1 MLYFRKLEKKHKI
14 NFMKNTIYLVLAMLI
29 VSCSATTTA
38 TSQSAAMKKKTLK
51 GTWSLTDI
59 RFVGEEG
66 LYKADL
72 FGIADSPCFKGG
84 EWMFI
89 PNNGTGRFSI
99 NGSERCQE
107 GTHRILWSF
116 YESGD
121 GSTELQFKLV
131 DSKNKPLS
139 GDKSGYRMT
148 VESLSESNAVF
159 RVKVDYDGKPF
170 DVVLTLDKVSKEVKL

>member
-1 MLYFRKLEKKHKI
+1 
-14 NFMKNTIYLVLAMLI
+14 MKNTIYLVLAMLV
-29 VSCSATTTA
+29 VSCGSTTTA
-38 TSQSAAMKKKTLK
+38 TSQPAQMKKKMLK

-59 RFVGEEG
+59 RFVGEKG

-72 FGIADSPCFKGG
+72 FGVADSPCFKGG
-84 EWMFI
+84 EWLFI

-107 GTHRILWSF
+107 GTYRILWSF
-116 YESGD
+116 YEPGD

-131 DSKNKPLS
+131 DAKNKPLS

-148 VESLSESNAVF
+148 VESLDEANAVF
-159 RVKVDYDGKPF
+159 RVKVDYDGQPF
-170 DVVLTLDKVSKEVKL
+170 DVVLTLNKVSNDVKL

>member
-1 MLYFRKLEKKHKI
+1 
-14 NFMKNTIYLVLAMLI
+14 MKNTIYLVLAMLI

-38 TSQSAAMKKKTLK
+38 TSQSAVMKKKTLK

-59 RFVGEEG
+59 RFIGEEG

-99 NGSERCQE
+99 NGSDRCQE

-116 YESGD
+116 YEPGD

-131 DSKNKPLS
+131 DAKNKPLS
-139 GDKSGYRMT
+139 GDKSGYRMIIKSLTETKT
-148 VESLSESNAVF
+148 VFMVE
-159 RVKVDYDGKPF
+159 VDYKGKPF
-170 DVVLTLDKVSKEVKL
+170 DVELTLDKVSKDVTL

>member
-1 MLYFRKLEKKHKI
+1 
-14 NFMKNTIYLVLAMLI
+14 MKNTIYLLLAILM
-29 VSCSATTTA
+29 VSCSATNTA
-38 TSQSAAMKKKTLK
+38 TSQSSEMKKKTLK
-51 GTWSLTDI
+51 GTWSLSDI
-59 RFVGEEG
+59 RFIGEEG

-99 NGSERCQE
+99 NGTDRCQD

-116 YESGD
+116 YELGD
-121 GSTELQFKLV
+121 GSTQLQFKLV
-131 DSKNKPLS
+131 DTKNKPLS

-148 VESLSESNAVF
+148 IKSLTETRTVFTVE
-159 RVKVDYDGKPF
+159 VDYKGKPF
-170 DVVLTLDKVSKEVKL
+170 DVELTLDKVSKGVTL

>member
-1 MLYFRKLEKKHKI
+1 
-14 NFMKNTIYLVLAMLI
+14 MKNTIYLVLAILL

-38 TSQSAAMKKKTLK
+38 TSQSSTMKKKTLK

-59 RFVGEEG
+59 RFIGEDG
-66 LYKADL
+66 LYKANM
-72 FGIADSPCFKGG
+72 FSIADSPCFKGG

-99 NGSERCQE
+99 NGTNRCQE

-131 DSKNKPLS
+131 DTKNKPLS
-139 GDKSGYRMT
+139 GDKRGYRMIIKSLTETKT
-148 VESLSESNAVF
+148 VFMVE
-159 RVKVDYDGKPF
+159 VDFKGKPF
-170 DVVLTLDKVSKEVKL
+170 NVELTLDKVSKDVTL